1 MVVEQRLKKKY
12 HSSKL
17 EFVALKLT
25 ICEHFNYLFYS
36 PHFELYTDFNPLTH
50 IKTSCKVN
58 AIAQGWWNKLASF
71 NFSIHYKPRV
81 QNHVAETFSRFSIH
95 KDNCISDAG
104 EIKSILDTAVN
115 QQDNNESWIPT
126 INILSTSYD
135 DIPAELLYK
144 GGDAAVC
151 SFNRENIRKTQNQ
164 EDWIKKLK
172 DVREFQKNMTAAY
185 VEKES
190 FHFKRLWRELLNLE
204 LNNDKILHRK
214 GDKNNQAILLSKLK
228 PLIFKEQHVDMGH
241 LGHYRTLEHMKECF
255 FWPKMCDDIIYFV
268 KKICK
273 RIKDK

>member
-126 INILSTSYD
+126 INTLSTSYD
-135 DIPAELLYK
+135 DIPLKYYIKEVMLLY
-144 GGDAAVC
+144 
-151 SFNRENIRKTQNQ
+151 
-164 EDWIKKLK
+164 
-172 DVREFQKNMTAAY
+172 
-185 VEKES
+185 
-190 FHFKRLWRELLNLE
+190 
-204 LNNDKILHRK
+204 
-214 GDKNNQAILLSKLK
+214 
-228 PLIFKEQHVDMGH
+228 GH
-241 LGHYRTLEHMKECF
+241 LIEKN
-255 FWPKMCDDIIYFV
+255 
-268 KKICK
+268 
-273 RIKDK
+273 